1 MHKFLK
7 FNKKRQLRHKKVSF
21 QCDETLLRNG
31 QKIIKNSL
39 EKVRKTIPAAFEFLK
54 NLSTLLDKNNALFV
68 TNVSPVAKGNR
79 CFFCF
84 KEVKMTAT
92 QKKYPN
98 GYVYLSIMLGMLTA
112 FAPFVTDFYLPALPS
127 LTDYFSAS
135 ASSVQMS
142 LTMSMLGLACGQLL
156 VGPISDKF
164 GRKKLLIA
172 SLVVFLVTTLLCLF
186 APNIWSFNLYRL
198 FQGMAGSGGLV
209 ISRSVTTDSFRGK
222 LLSKFLALV
231 SAINGIAPVTAPVFG
246 GILLKFTSW
255 KGTFVAL
262 LVIGVVLL
270 GLALRFTETLVERR
284 RSQKSLLST
293 FALYGKVLKN
303 GEYVRNLMI
312 FVTSSFVLFAY
323 ISASPFIFQVGY
335 GFSPMM
341 FSFVFA
347 LNAVGIGVGCA
358 LSSQFSED
366 LKALRFGAV
375 LLVIASIVAF
385 SLLFVKAGPIWVEAS
400 FFVLLFAFGLLQP
413 PATAQTLRTERANG
427 GTASALMGA
436 LGFMM
441 GSIASPLVGV
451 GDTFQTLGIA
461 LLVGSVAVLFSTL
474 VATSSRYKKVTAPV
488 VA

>member
-1 MHKFLK
+1 MHKFLT

-39 EKVRKTIPAAFEFLK
+39 ETVRKTIPAAFEFLK

-172 SLVVFLVTTLLCLF
+172 SLVVFLVTT
-186 APNIWSFNLYRL
+186 
-198 FQGMAGSGGLV
+198 
-209 ISRSVTTDSFRGK
+209 DSFRGK

-270 GLALRFTETLVERR
+270 GLALRFTETLAERR

-400 FFVLLFAFGLLQP
+400 FFVLLFSFGLLQP

-461 LLVGSVAVLFSTL
+461 LLVGSVAVLFSPL

>member
-1 MHKFLK
+1 
-7 FNKKRQLRHKKVSF
+7 
-21 QCDETLLRNG
+21 
-31 QKIIKNSL
+31 
-39 EKVRKTIPAAFEFLK
+39 
-54 NLSTLLDKNNALFV
+54 
-68 TNVSPVAKGNR
+68 
-79 CFFCF
+79 
-84 KEVKMTAT
+84 MTTT

-98 GYVYLSIMLGMLTA
+98 GYAYLAIMLGMLTA

-156 VGPISDKF
+156 VGPISDKY
-164 GRKKLLIA
+164 GRKKLLIG

-186 APNIWSFNLYRL
+186 APNIWTFNFYRL

-262 LVIGVVLL
+262 FVIGVALLVL
-270 GLALRFTETLVERR
+270 ASRFTETLAERR
-284 RSQKSLLST
+284 RSQKSLIST

-347 LNAVGIGVGCA
+347 LNAIGIGVGCA
-358 LSSQFSED
+358 LSSKFGDD
-366 LKALRFGAV
+366 LKALRFGAALM
-375 LLVIASIVAF
+375 LLASVVTF
-385 SLLFVKAGPIWVEAS
+385 SLLFVKAGPIFVEAS
-400 FFVLLFAFGLLQP
+400 FFVLLFSFGLLQP

-427 GTASALMGA
+427 GTASALMGS
-436 LGFMM
+436 LGFVM

-451 GDTFQTLGIA
+451 GDTFQTLAIA
-461 LLVGSVAVLFSTL
+461 ILAGGVAVLLATW
-474 VATSSRYKKVTAPV
+474 VATSSRYKN
-488 VA
+488 VAALSAA